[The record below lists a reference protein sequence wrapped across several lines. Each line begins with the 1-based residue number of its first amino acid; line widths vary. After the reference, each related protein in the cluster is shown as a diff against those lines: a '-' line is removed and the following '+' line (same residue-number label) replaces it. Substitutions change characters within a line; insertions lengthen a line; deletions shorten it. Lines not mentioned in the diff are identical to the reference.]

1 MGVPLFGDAD
11 DPENYSIM
19 STSSDNSIRLNNN
32 DDGKIGIEN
41 RSDNASPLQYKRKA
55 PPAIITN
62 KGVLGY
68 DEASII
74 EGSTSK
80 GLTFTKIIAS
90 IDLFDATASPN
101 SQQVFTPDTS
111 MDTKNQFNDGTPTTA
126 NADTNDNNGNTN
138 NPSVVDDEMSN
149 GDDKNEIISR
159 VVPRARIPND
169 SKDIV
174 NHHEKNL
181 LSVPSQIIIP
191 NPNSVSRVDRDME
204 EERERILEE
213 AVELEKIAERYH
225 MPNKPIATT
234 DALAGASNYFS
245 RAFVSTKYE
254 DDDNFLTT
262 MSRVRDDCVDRDMI
276 EERERILE
284 EAAELKK
291 IAEWYHMPN
300 KPIATTDALAGA
312 SNYFS

>member
-68 DEASII
+68 DEASIV

-80 GLTFTKIIAS
+80 DNGLTFTKIIAS

-111 MDTKNQFNDGTPTTA
+111 MDTKNQFNDGTPTA
-126 NADTNDNNGNTN
+126 AAADTNDNNGNT
-138 NPSVVDDEMSN
+138 
-149 GDDKNEIISR
+149 KNTPALDLYYFAHAMLR
-159 VVPRARIPND
+159 V
-169 SKDIV
+169 
-174 NHHEKNL
+174 EKYYWNFF
-181 LSVPSQIIIP
+181 
-191 NPNSVSRVDRDME
+191 
-204 EERERILEE
+204 
-213 AVELEKIAERYH
+213 EK
-225 MPNKPIATT
+225 
-234 DALAGASNYFS
+234 
-245 RAFVSTKYE
+245 
-254 DDDNFLTT
+254 
-262 MSRVRDDCVDRDMI
+262 
-276 EERERILE
+276 
-284 EAAELKK
+284 
-291 IAEWYHMPN
+291 
-300 KPIATTDALAGA
+300 
-312 SNYFS
+312 